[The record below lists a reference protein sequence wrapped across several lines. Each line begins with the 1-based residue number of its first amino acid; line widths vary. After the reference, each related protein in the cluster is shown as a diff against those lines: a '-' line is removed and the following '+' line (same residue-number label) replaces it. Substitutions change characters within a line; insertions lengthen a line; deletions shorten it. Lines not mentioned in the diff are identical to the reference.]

1 MPVQGS
7 NGGAV
12 SRLETKLFVGLEITP
27 KLQENL
33 DSCKKAMEL
42 YFRLDNPDYLL
53 VRRIGEKDCI
63 GRIVPLPFPCQDLD
77 NVQRNVVSLIKLIA
91 PNFRLHPD
99 SVQLFA
105 YQEFQSEI
113 RM

>member
-1 MPVQGS
+1 V
-7 NGGAV
+7 N
-12 SRLETKLFVGLEITP
+12 RLETKLFVGLEITP

-33 DSCKKAMEL
+33 DACKKAMEL

-53 VRRIGEKDCI
+53 VRRIGERDCI

-77 NVQRNVVSLIKLIA
+77 NVQRNVLSLIKLIA
-91 PNFRLHPD
+91 PNFRLTPE

-105 YQEFQSEI
+105 YQEPQSET

>member
-1 MPVQGS
+1 M
-7 NGGAV
+7 

-53 VRRIGEKDCI
+53 VRRIGERDCI

-77 NVQRNVVSLIKLIA
+77 NVQRNVLSLVKLIA
-91 PNFRLHPD
+91 PNFRLNAD
-99 SVQLFA
+99 SVHLFA
-105 YQEFQSEI
+105 YQELQSDTK
-113 RM
+113 M

>member
-1 MPVQGS
+1 M
-7 NGGAV
+7 

>member
-1 MPVQGS
+1 V
-7 NGGAV
+7 N
-12 SRLETKLFVGLEITP
+12 RLETKLFVGIEITP

-53 VRRIGEKDCI
+53 VRRIGDRDCI

-77 NVQRNVVSLIKLIA
+77 NVQRNVASLIKLIA
-91 PNFRLHPD
+91 PNFRLGTD
-99 SVQLFA
+99 SIQLFP
-105 YQEFQSEI
+105 YQEVQSET